1 MKTVKYEPNGLATV
15 FGGIIGWLLMS
26 WFVKMRKQKPF
37 EWQQR
42 QNETTD
48 DRINQLLA
56 ESFHRKVQTGE
67 TQ

>member
-1 MKTVKYEPNGLATV
+1 
-15 FGGIIGWLLMS
+15 
-26 WFVKMRKQKPF
+26 MRKQKPF